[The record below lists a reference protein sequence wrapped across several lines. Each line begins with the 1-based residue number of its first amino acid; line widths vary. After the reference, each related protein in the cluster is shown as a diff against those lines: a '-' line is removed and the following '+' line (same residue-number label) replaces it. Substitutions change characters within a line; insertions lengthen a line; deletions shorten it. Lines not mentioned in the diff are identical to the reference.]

1 MKIFLVIAYISYLG
15 EPSIKVHEMPSL
27 EECNTTAKQV
37 FKQVQAGSAR
47 VWCHRIG

>member
-1 MKIFLVIAYISYLG
+1 MKILLVIAYISYLG

-27 EECNTTAKQV
+27 AQCNAEAKAIY
-37 FKQVQAGSAR
+37 KQVQAGSAR